1 VLLYRIAHY
10 KEKWEDQQAMYIGL
24 RYPEDRKKRK
34 RRKQS
39 RSGKGASFDEQD
51 GQGVSQSENACN
63 YMFWYCFV
71 TIMTRYCI
79 IVGLIG

>member
-1 VLLYRIAHY
+1 MYVFVLEAHY
-10 KEKWEDQQAMYIGL
+10 KERWEDQQAMYIGL

-51 GQGVSQSENACN
+51 GQGAKASEPGKIYSASSFCTKTN
-63 YMFWYCFV
+63 
-71 TIMTRYCI
+71 
-79 IVGLIG
+79 